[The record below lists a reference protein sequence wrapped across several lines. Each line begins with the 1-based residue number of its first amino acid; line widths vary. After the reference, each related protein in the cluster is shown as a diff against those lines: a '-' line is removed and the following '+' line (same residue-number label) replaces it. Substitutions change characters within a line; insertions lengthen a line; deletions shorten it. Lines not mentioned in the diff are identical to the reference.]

1 MATHTIRLRPGAIS
15 LSSRT
20 ADKLISQGDG
30 DAALL
35 YLYLLRTGGLYD
47 PVQAA
52 KTLHW
57 EGKRVTDAFTALEQ
71 LTLVEGPEAEEPP
84 SAAPAPDQAPEYS
97 TDEVSQELERPESPF
112 RGLLAAVEG
121 KLGKK
126 LPMHSL
132 KLLLELYDY
141 LGLPP
146 EVILMLV
153 SYMVSE
159 EERKRGP
166 GNRPTMAQ
174 IKTVGYRWA
183 AKGVDSAEAVT
194 AYLKKL
200 EYFHSREGEI
210 LAALG
215 IRNRKAVSA
224 ERKYIES
231 WLEWGFDLP
240 AISTA
245 YERTVLKTGQM
256 NWPYC
261 NSILK
266 SWHKKGLHTP
276 AEIAGENRPASPART
291 APGGGY
297 KGPGAPIQPQS
308 EEKTAQDVAWMKEF
322 LSRQNGK
329 K

>member
-1 MATHTIRLRPGAIS
+1 MPTHTIRIHSGAVS

-35 YLYLLRTGGLYD
+35 YLYLLRTAGLYD
-47 PVQAA
+47 PAQAA
-52 KTLHW
+52 KSLHW
-57 EGKRVTDAFTALEQ
+57 EPQRVVDAFTALEQ
-71 LTLVEGPEAEEPP
+71 LTLVEGPAAEAPLP
-84 SAAPAPDQAPEYS
+84 DAPAPDQAPEYS
-97 TDEVSQELERPESPF
+97 TDEVSRELENAASPF
-112 RGLLAAVEG
+112 RGLLAAVED

-126 LPMHSL
+126 LPLHSL

-146 EVILMLV
+146 EVILLLV
-153 SYMVSE
+153 NHMVAE

-166 GNRPTMAQ
+166 GRRPTMAQ
-174 IKTVGYRWA
+174 IRKVGYRWA
-183 AKGVDSAEAVT
+183 EKGIDSAEAVT

-200 EYFHSREGEI
+200 DYFHSREGEV

-215 IRNRKAVSA
+215 IRNRAAVEG
-224 ERKYIES
+224 ERKYIDA
-231 WLEWGFDLP
+231 WLDWGFDIP
-240 AISTA
+240 AIAAA
-245 YERTVLKTGQM
+245 YEKTVLRTGQM

-276 AEIAGENRPASPART
+276 AEIAAENRPAPKPAP
-291 APGGGY
+291 AASGGY
-297 KGPGAPIQPQS
+297 KGPGAPIQSQD

-322 LSRQNGK
+322 LARQGG
-329 K
+329 